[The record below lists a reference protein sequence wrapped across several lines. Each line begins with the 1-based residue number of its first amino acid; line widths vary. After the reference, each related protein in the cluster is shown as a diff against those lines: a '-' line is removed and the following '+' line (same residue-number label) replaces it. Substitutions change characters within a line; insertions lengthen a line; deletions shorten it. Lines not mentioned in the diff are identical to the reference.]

1 MWGHLRRI
9 IFFQVR
15 FPPAGLGQA
24 QSSPALLSLFLP
36 PFGITSRQ
44 NMQSLWLVA
53 QQGADSKCPRQKL
66 FHIPQ
71 QEGLQPSSKKMDLL
85 LLLSSSQKR
94 FVPRLQYSKVRSGFD
109 FAVKSIASILIIKP
123 LWSKGSVLSN
133 LNENVAQSS
142 LKLQIFLIILIK
154 KSYI

>member
-15 FPPAGLGQA
+15 FPPAGLGPA
-24 QSSPALLSLFLP
+24 QSSLALLSLVLP

-94 FVPRLQYSKVRSGFD
+94 FVPRLYSKVRLGFD
-109 FAVKSIASILIIKP
+109 FGAIFSARKMMGNIDKATVIQRKFNRI
-123 LWSKGSVLSN
+123 
-133 LNENVAQSS
+133 S
-142 LKLQIFLIILIK
+142 LETP
-154 KSYI
+154 SY

>member
-1 MWGHLRRI
+1 MQGHLRRI

-15 FPPAGLGQA
+15 FPRPAGLGPA
-24 QSSPALLSLFLP
+24 QSSPALLSLVLP

-85 LLLSSSQKR
+85 RLLSSSQKR
-94 FVPRLQYSKVRSGFD
+94 FVPRLYSKVRLGFD
-109 FAVKSIASILIIKP
+109 F
-123 LWSKGSVLSN
+123 
-133 LNENVAQSS
+133 VA
-142 LKLQIFLIILIK
+142 IFSARKVGDIDKATVIQRKFNRIILETP
-154 KSYI
+154 SY